1 MILRFANPVERSRFL
16 GELSTER
23 PDIQA
28 RLEAAFSLPDLV
40 DVGLS
45 QEQRA
50 WLRDRLPARQIFEDV
65 RFEPLIAA
73 S

>member
-16 GELSTER
+16 SELSTER